1 MSSPQN
7 IAPAS
12 LDPASGQNY
21 FNNFYTNFP
30 TVGTNQND
38 AIIAYFTNYTNG
50 NQSAAKN
57 LASAVIATSIAQ
69 NIDPMA
75 TLQKFTEIPANQLSI
90 FLATFL
96 NLNRVGTSYLGVR
109 NAPATNKYIQR
120 SILA

>member
-1 MSSPQN
+1 MASPQN
-7 IAPAS
+7 ITSTS

-21 FNNFYTNFP
+21 FNNFYTKFP
-30 TVGTNQND
+30 TVSTNQND
-38 AIIAYFTNYTNG
+38 AIMAYFTNYTNG
-50 NQSAAKN
+50 NQSAAEN

-69 NIDPMA
+69 NVDPMS
-75 TLQKFTEIPANQLSI
+75 TLQKFTEIPANHLSI

-109 NAPATNKYIQR
+109 NAPVTNKYIQR